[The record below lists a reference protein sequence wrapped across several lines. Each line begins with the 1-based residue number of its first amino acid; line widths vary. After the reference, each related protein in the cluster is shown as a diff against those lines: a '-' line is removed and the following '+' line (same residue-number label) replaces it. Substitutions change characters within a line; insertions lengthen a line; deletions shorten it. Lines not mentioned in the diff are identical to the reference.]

1 MTEGEYLA
9 VVIMG
14 GMFLFLFALLMVIG
28 VWVVRHRRDQKHQ
41 EAFFAAIDEK
51 RERQKKRVKQSIGQR
66 YGS

>member
-9 VVIMG
+9 FILIG
-14 GMFLFLFALLMVIG
+14 GMFLFLITALGLVG
-28 VWVVRHRRDQKHQ
+28 AWVVKGRREKKHQ

-51 RERQKKRVKQSIGQR
+51 RERQKKRVKQSMGAR